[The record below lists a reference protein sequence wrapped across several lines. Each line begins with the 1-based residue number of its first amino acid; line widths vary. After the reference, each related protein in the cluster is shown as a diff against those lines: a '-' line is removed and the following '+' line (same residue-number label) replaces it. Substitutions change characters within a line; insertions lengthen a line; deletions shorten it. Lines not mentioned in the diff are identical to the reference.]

1 MFLKQKGI
9 LIMKKMMRKIGAAL
23 CSLTVMMSSASALMT
38 NAGNTTDTFW
48 SSGYNYCRE
57 KLDKTSVY
65 VKNVSDYNYAYA
77 SVYGENEEN
86 EKYKKPVNY
95 YNGTRLA
102 TENLTIPARSER
114 QIRQFVGEIGYP
126 YVHIYFTGSSS
137 GWWSPDSVGSYTLA
151 N

>member
-1 MFLKQKGI
+1 MFLKQKGN
-9 LIMKKMMRKIGAAL
+9 LTMKKIMRKIGAAL

-38 NAGNTTDTFW
+38 NAGDTTDTQW
-48 SSGYNYCRE
+48 ASGNNYCRR
-57 KLDKTSVY
+57 KYDDTSVY
-65 VKNVSDYNYAYA
+65 VKNTSDYYYAYA
-77 SVYGENEEN
+77 SVYGENKED

-95 YNGTRLA
+95 YNGKRLA

-114 QIRQFVGEIGYP
+114 QIRQFVYELTYP

-137 GWWSPDSVGSYTLA
+137 GWWSPDSSGSYTLA

>member
-9 LIMKKMMRKIGAAL
+9 LTMKKMMKKIGAAL

-38 NAGNTTDTFW
+38 NAGDTTDTQW
-48 SSGYNYCRE
+48 SSGYDYCRR
-57 KLDKTSVY
+57 KYDKTSVY
-65 VKNVSDYNYAYA
+65 VKNTSDYYYAYA
-77 SVYGENEEN
+77 SVYGEYTEDGAQ
-86 EKYKKPVNY
+86 KKPVNY

-126 YVHIYFTGSSS
+126 YVHIYFTGNSS